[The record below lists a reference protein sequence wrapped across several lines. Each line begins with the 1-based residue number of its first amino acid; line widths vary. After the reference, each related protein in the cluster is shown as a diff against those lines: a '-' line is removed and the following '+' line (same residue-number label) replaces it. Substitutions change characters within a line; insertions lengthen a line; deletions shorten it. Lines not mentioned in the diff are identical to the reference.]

1 MRTAFLA
8 LFALALAFHSS
19 VSAQAWAEK
28 MFKDKDAK
36 DNPIVHDFGSV
47 PRGSHLLHRFKITN
61 IYAVPMDIVSLK
73 PSCGC
78 GTATATKT
86 TLQPRESG
94 YIEVTVDTTRFQ
106 QPKKLTVAVTVGP
119 EYVSTA
125 DLVLSFDPRN
135 DIVFNPGQVVFG
147 VVPQGQAVE
156 KKEIDVEYAGA
167 LDWQVTEVVSRDLPV
182 EASFKEW
189 YRRAGQKSAK
199 EVGYKISVA
208 LKADAPAGPFKQEIF
223 LKTNDPNCPLLPVL
237 VEANVQAPLTAS
249 PNKLEFGTT
258 TVGQPITKRV
268 IVKAAKACKITSI
281 EGQADGVTADLPEG
295 SKETHFLTVK
305 WLPKNAG
312 ELRRSIVI
320 KTDLESE
327 ATVTVMLEGSAGSQ

>member
-1 MRTAFLA
+1 MAFLA
-8 LFALALAFHSS
+8 LFILAAVFPTNA
-19 VSAQAWAEK
+19 SAQAWAEK
-28 MFKDKDAK
+28 MFKDKDSK
-36 DNPIVHDFGSV
+36 DNPLVHDFGSV

-61 IYAVPMDIVSLK
+61 IYAVDMDIVSLK

-86 TLQPRESG
+86 TLKPRESG

-135 DIVFNPGQVVFG
+135 DVVFNPGQITFG
-147 VVPQGQAVE
+147 VVSQGKATE

-167 LDWQVTEVVSRDLPV
+167 LDWKVTEVVSKDLPV

-208 LKADAPAGPFKQEIF
+208 LKPEALAGPFKQEIF
-223 LKTNDPNCPLLPVL
+223 LKTNDPNCPMLPVL
-237 VEANVQAPLTAS
+237 VEATVRAPLTAS
-249 PNKLEFGTT
+249 PNKLEFGSA
-258 TVGQPITKRV
+258 TVGRPITKRV
-268 IVKAAKACKITSI
+268 IVTATKACKITSI
-281 EGQADGVTADLPEG
+281 EGQADGVTAELPEG
-295 SKETHFLTVK
+295 SKEKHFLTVK
-305 WLPKNAG
+305 WLPTAAG
-312 ELRRSIVI
+312 ELKRSLVI
-320 KTDLESE
+320 KTDLEQDAS
-327 ATVTVMLEGSAGSQ
+327 VIVMLEGKAEAP

>member
-1 MRTAFLA
+1 MAFLA
-8 LFALALAFHSS
+8 LFALAAACPAK

-28 MFKDKDAK
+28 MFKDKDSK
-36 DNPIVHDFGSV
+36 DNPLVHDFGSV
-47 PRGSHLLHRFKITN
+47 PRGSHLLHRFKVTN

-78 GTATATKT
+78 GTATATKA

-119 EYVSTA
+119 QYVSTA
-125 DLVLSFDPRN
+125 DLQLSFDPRN
-135 DIVFNPGQVVFG
+135 DVVFNPGQVTLG
-147 VVPQGQAVE
+147 VVPHGKASE

-167 LDWQVTEVVSRDLPV
+167 LDWKVTEAVTNDLPI

-189 YRRAGQKSAK
+189 YRRPGTRSPK

-208 LKADAPAGPFKQEIF
+208 LKADAPAGPFKQALF

-237 VEANVQAPLTAS
+237 VDANVQAPLTAS
-249 PNKLEFGTT
+249 PDKVEFGTAM
-258 TVGQPITKRV
+258 VGQPITKRV
-268 IVKAAKACKITSI
+268 IVKASKECKITAI
-281 EGQADGVTADLPEG
+281 DGQADGVTVDLPEG
-295 SKETHFLTVK
+295 SKETHFLTIK
-305 WLPKNAG
+305 WLPNAPG
-312 ELRRSIVI
+312 ELKRSIVI
-320 KTDLESE
+320 KTDLDQGAS
-327 ATVTVMLEGSAGSQ
+327 VTVMLEGKAEAQ

>member
-1 MRTAFLA
+1 MRKAFLPLFVVA
-8 LFALALAFHSS
+8 LTFPATA
-19 VSAQAWAEK
+19 SAQAWAEK
-28 MFKDKDAK
+28 MFKDKDSK
-36 DNPIVHDFGSV
+36 DNPLVHDFGSV

-78 GTATATKT
+78 GTATATKS

-94 YIEVTVDTTRFQ
+94 YIEVKVDTTRFQ
-106 QPKKLTVAVTVGP
+106 QPKKLTVAITVGP

-135 DIVFNPGQVVFG
+135 DIVFNPGQITFG
-147 VVPQGQAVE
+147 LVPQGKATE
-156 KKEIDVEYAGA
+156 KKEIDVEYAGS
-167 LDWQVTEVVSRDLPV
+167 LDWKVTEVVSKDLPV

-189 YRRAGQKSAK
+189 YRRPGQKSAM

-208 LKADAPAGPFKQEIF
+208 LKADVPGGPFKQEIF

-249 PNKLEFGTT
+249 PNKVEFGTA

-268 IVKAAKACKITSI
+268 IVKANKACKITSI

-295 SKETHFLTVK
+295 SKETHFLTIK
-305 WLPKNAG
+305 WLPKDAG

-320 KTDLESE
+320 KTDLEPE
-327 ATVTVMLEGSAGSQ
+327 ASVTVMLEGKAE